1 MVRMADLCVIDGS
14 IVNRISEIQSETIKN
29 KVFNEFYKASD
40 FSWNCSVDYY
50 ALNVFCDKTLS
61 NIHYFL
67 ELVAREV
74 SKEKKKLGQHQEDG
88 FVFAIHN

>member
-1 MVRMADLCVIDGS
+1 
-14 IVNRISEIQSETIKN
+14 
-29 KVFNEFYKASD
+29 
-40 FSWNCSVDYY
+40 
-50 ALNVFCDKTLS
+50 LNVFCDKTLS

-74 SKEKKKLGQHQEDG
+74 SKEKKKLGQHQVDG